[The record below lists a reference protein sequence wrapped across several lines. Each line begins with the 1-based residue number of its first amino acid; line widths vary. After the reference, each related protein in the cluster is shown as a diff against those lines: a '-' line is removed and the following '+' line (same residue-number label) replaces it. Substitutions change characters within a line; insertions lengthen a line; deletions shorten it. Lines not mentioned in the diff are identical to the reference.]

1 MTSVVINLP
10 QRTDRYKE
18 FKEEIKWMHLEPWV
32 MDGVPHLKPEQ
43 GIGQAH
49 TNCIRFAKMN
59 NLPFIIIMEDDVVFQ
74 GKQKTYPYFLEA
86 MENSPE
92 EWDVLMGGVYNR
104 GAVTKHNEYWDK
116 LTSFCG
122 LHFYIVN
129 ARCYDKLLTWDG
141 IQHYDRWLSKQNL
154 SIFVTSKY
162 IAHQKDGYSDN
173 AKSVTKYNDEHLDR
187 HRLLL

>member
-1 MTSVVINLP
+1 MTSIVINLP

-18 FKEEIKWMHLEPWV
+18 FVEEVKWIGLLPMV

-49 TNCIRFAKMN
+49 TNCIRYAKDN
-59 NLPFIIIMEDDVVFQ
+59 QLPFVIIMEDDVVFQ

-86 MENSPE
+86 MENSPDD
-92 EWDVLMGGVYNR
+92 WDVLLGGVYNR
-104 GAVTKHNEYWDK
+104 GSITPYNQWWDK
-116 LTSFCG
+116 LTTFCG

-129 ARCYDKLLTWDG
+129 AKAYDKMLTWNG
-141 IQHYDRWLSKQNL
+141 VEHFDRWIAKNG
-154 SIFVTSKY
+154 FNCYVTNKY

-173 AKSVTKYNDEHLDR
+173 SKNHTKYNDEHLET
-187 HRLLL
+187 HRLLV